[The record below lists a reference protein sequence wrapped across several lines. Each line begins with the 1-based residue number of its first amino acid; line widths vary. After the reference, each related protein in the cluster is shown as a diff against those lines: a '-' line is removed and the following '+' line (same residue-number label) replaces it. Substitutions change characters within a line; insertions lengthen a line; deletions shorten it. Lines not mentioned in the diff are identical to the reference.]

1 MPSDPT
7 VIPTQY
13 ALRKLKAGDYC
24 ELHYFTN
31 KGLEEAK
38 VHHLVAEPDAL
49 VMLPAADGLHSWVPT
64 AVVRDQK
71 AAPVVRDEH
80 LSWEDFNEAAPRMIT
95 LMKLHNWPEDRVHMH
110 IQFWSA
116 LQVHRWRHA
125 ADTLKQRALLLYQS
139 QQQRRWHMTIS
150 TAQSWSLEEL
160 NQELIFEARE
170 ELFNEKRDKDTAA
183 AIHQYSLFAT
193 KTQRFKC

>member
-95 LMKLHNWPEDRVHMH
+95 CTTGPKTESICTYSSGLRCKCTAGVMP
-110 IQFWSA
+110 Q
-116 LQVHRWRHA
+116 
-125 ADTLKQRALLLYQS
+125 TL
-139 QQQRRWHMTIS
+139 
-150 TAQSWSLEEL
+150 
-160 NQELIFEARE
+160 
-170 ELFNEKRDKDTAA
+170 
-183 AIHQYSLFAT
+183 
-193 KTQRFKC
+193 